1 MNLFPGSKNA
11 IAFRQFLDRRKQGV
25 ERSQQMDSIPGM
37 LGLSEIVEKIR
48 ADLKGKIL
56 RYF

>member
-1 MNLFPGSKNA
+1 M
-11 IAFRQFLDRRKQGV
+11 AFRQFLDRRKQAV